1 MITDGAN
8 LEDTMNGV
16 CRSVEAQAPTSI
28 STVLLMDS
36 DGKQLWHAAGPRV
49 PRDWLQAISPRPIG
63 PREGCCGAAA
73 FFKRRVIVADVATD
87 PVWTDANRQLAL
99 DNGNFAAWSGP
110 ILTKDRQLPCP
121 LPLYS

>member
-73 FFKRRVIVADVATD
+73 FFKRRVIVPDVATD
-87 PVWTDANRQLAL
+87 PL
-99 DNGNFAAWSGP
+99 WSSAHP
-110 ILTKDRQLPCP
+110 P
-121 LPLYS
+121 LPSRHANFSSSPAPLTSK